1 MNPRPQQARLQAVV
15 DTAVDGVIAIDA
27 HGKVLMF
34 NPACE
39 RLFGYSAE
47 DVLGQNVK
55 MLMPEPYQS
64 GHDAYL
70 RNYRETGERK
80 IIGIGR
86 EVLGR
91 KKSGATFPMD
101 LSVGEALEE
110 GEPIFVGFIRD
121 LTERKAA
128 EKALRESSERT
139 RAVVETAVDGVILID
154 AFGNILM
161 FNPACQRLFGYK
173 AREVI
178 GQNVRMLMPQPY
190 RDEHDGYIANYRKT
204 GEAKIIGVGREVTGL
219 KKDGSIFPMDLSV
232 GEAKQEGESIFVGVI
247 HDLSSRKRTEEQ
259 LAQAQKMETVG
270 QLSGGI
276 AHDFNNLL
284 TVILGNADALALR
297 LKARDDLRHLADN
310 IADAAERGAQ
320 LTQRLLAFS
329 RRQILQ
335 PSAIDC
341 NALVENMQV
350 LLRRTLREDIDLR
363 VRVAPEPVLALAD
376 GAQLEAAVLNLSLN
390 AQDAMPAGGAL
401 TLTTEVIELDA
412 DSLGPGTDV
421 RAGPYVS
428 VSVTDDGT
436 GMDADTLARAFEPF
450 FTTKEVGKGS
460 GLGLSMV
467 YGFAKQ
473 SNGHVT
479 IYSEIGLGTSVRLYL
494 PVADADVHPTPRP
507 LDMPTAPSGEETVLV
522 VEDDP
527 FVRSHVIA
535 SLDSLGY
542 RVMIAGDGNEALGM
556 LKAGARPALL
566 FTDVVMPGGMNGLQL
581 AEEARRTAPALKVLF
596 TSGYPQ
602 EALASRGQVDPDALI
617 LTKPYRKAELARR
630 VREALDE
637 TD

>member
-1 MNPRPQQARLQAVV
+1 MNSRQARLQAVV

-27 HGKVLMF
+27 RGAVLMF

-39 RLFGYSAE
+39 LLFGYSADE
-47 DVLGQNVK
+47 VLGQNVK
-55 MLMPEPYQS
+55 MLMPEPYR
-64 GHDAYL
+64 GEHDAYL
-70 RNYRETGERK
+70 HNYRDSGERK
-80 IIGIGR
+80 VIGIGR

-101 LSVGEALEE
+101 LSVGETFED
-110 GEPIFVGFIRD
+110 GEPIFVGIIRD

-128 EKALRESSERT
+128 EKALRESSERM

-161 FNPACQRLFGYK
+161 FNPACQRLFGYN
-173 AREVI
+173 AWEVI

-190 RDEHDGYIANYRKT
+190 RDEHDGYIAAYRKT
-204 GEAKIIGVGREVTGL
+204 GEAKIIGAGREVTGL
-219 KKDGSIFPMDLSV
+219 RKDGSVFPMDLSV
-232 GEAKQEGESIFVGVI
+232 GEAKQEGESIFVGII
-247 HDLSSRKRTEEQ
+247 HDLTARKRTEEQ
-259 LAQAQKMETVG
+259 LVQAQKMETVG

-284 TVILGNADALALR
+284 TVMLGNAEALALR
-297 LKARDDLRHLADN
+297 LKADKELRHLADN

-335 PSAIDC
+335 PTSIDC
-341 NALVENMQV
+341 NALVQNMQV
-350 LLRRTLREDIDLR
+350 LLQRTLREDIDLR
-363 VRVAPEPVLALAD
+363 VKVSPRPVRALAD
-376 GAQLEAAVLNLSLN
+376 PAQLESALLNLALN
-390 AQDAMPAGGAL
+390 AQDAMPKGGVL
-401 TLTTEVIELDA
+401 TLTTEEIELDA
-412 DSLGPGTDV
+412 DSLAPAADV
-421 RAGPYVS
+421 RAGAYVS
-428 VSVTDDGT
+428 VSVTDDGA

-479 IYSEIGLGTSVRLYL
+479 IYSELGLGTSVRLYL
-494 PVADADVHPTPRP
+494 PVAGANAEIAAPSPEP
-507 LDMPTAPSGEETVLV
+507 PTALHGDETVLV

-527 FVRSHVIA
+527 FVRRHVIA
-535 SLDSLGY
+535 SLESLGY
-542 RVMIAGDGNEALGM
+542 RVTMASDGREALDILRSGE
-556 LKAGARPALL
+556 RPDLL
-566 FTDVVMPGGMNGLQL
+566 FTDVVMPGGMNGMQL
-581 AEEARRTAPALKVLF
+581 AEHARRMAPKMKVLF

-602 EALASRGQVDPDALI
+602 EALASRGQLDPEARMLN
-617 LTKPYRKAELARR
+617 KPYRKAELARF
-630 VREALDE
+630 VRAALDE
-637 TD
+637 AD